1 MSVFLRP
8 VVKPNLPNW
17 LTSRRYDGVFS
28 IGRGCGCAFFL
39 RRLHLRTMSGP
50 WDWVGGSWQVL
61 QRVAHIENRFAGWL
75 QPENL
80 EPPRRMGRIVECEDR
95 KQDVFF
101 LHDFH
106 LRMPFPEELALVR
119 ARYQRR
125 QRRFFETVAQSK
137 HILLVWFNVTFET
150 TPKEAFEEGIR
161 RLRQALGAHVDC
173 LAIEHDP
180 TLKRRE
186 IRCEEIAPGACVLAH
201 VNLSTLRNGQE
212 TVVDAVS
219 GDNHAAVRAILR
231 RVHLREDLARATR
244 RHDRRLWWSRKVR
257 QFVAGIIPFRAL
269 RRKIRGQFE

>member
-1 MSVFLRP
+1 MRTLFTP
-8 VVKPNLPNW
+8 VVTPPLPEW
-17 LTSRRYDGVFS
+17 LTSRCYDAVFS

-39 RRLHLRTMSGP
+39 RRFHLRTMSGP
-50 WDWVGGSWQVL
+50 MDWVAGSWQFL
-61 QRVAHIENRFAGWL
+61 QRVAHFEKRFAGWL
-75 QPENL
+75 QAENL
-80 EPPRRMGRIVECEDR
+80 EPPRRMGRIVGCEDR
-95 KQDVFF
+95 TLDLCF

-106 LRMPFPEELALVR
+106 LRMPFPEELELVR

-125 QRRFFETVAQSK
+125 HRRFFETVAQSK
-137 HILLVWFNVTFET
+137 HILLVWFNATLDT
-150 TPKEAFEEGIR
+150 TPKLAFEEGVQ

-180 TLKRRE
+180 TLTHRE
-186 IRCEEIAPGACVLAH
+186 IRCEEIASGACVLAH
-201 VNLSTLRNGQE
+201 VNLSTLQNGQE